1 MENNTFV
8 LVETIMHEIQTGL
21 QKLND
26 VQSKQPTIFKHYQPY
41 LNEISKLMH
50 ALIDDE
56 FDRLFPS
63 KEKSESQKFRD
74 RFYAKFEGKGAYRNT
89 DPKTSVEAAK
99 SVNATKLENIVLGQ
113 LLSRERYMPGNP
125 ALLRGMT
132 SEEVAVSLHK
142 EFDCITP
149 RFAPLLRKGLIMK
162 SGITRKG
169 KSGKGRIVWL
179 LTEKGRKIYKEP
191 EDRQCK

>member
-63 KEKSESQKFRD
+63 KEKSESQKWTFLYPHKILGSQKIFHQD
-74 RFYAKFEGKGAYRNT
+74 R
-89 DPKTSVEAAK
+89 
-99 SVNATKLENIVLGQ
+99 
-113 LLSRERYMPGNP
+113 SRP
-125 ALLRGMT
+125 
-132 SEEVAVSLHK
+132 
-142 EFDCITP
+142 
-149 RFAPLLRKGLIMK
+149 
-162 SGITRKG
+162 
-169 KSGKGRIVWL
+169 
-179 LTEKGRKIYKEP
+179 
-191 EDRQCK
+191 